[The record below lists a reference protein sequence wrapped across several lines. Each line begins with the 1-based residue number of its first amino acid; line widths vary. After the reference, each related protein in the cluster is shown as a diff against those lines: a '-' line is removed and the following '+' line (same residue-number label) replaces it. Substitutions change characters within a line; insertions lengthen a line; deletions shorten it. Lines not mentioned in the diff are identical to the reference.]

1 MGTIVRGKL
10 LVGGLAVA
18 ALLAAVA
25 VACGGGG
32 DDEEAIQSTLVPS
45 AGATGAPTATP
56 SAVEGQLGG
65 MVLQLS
71 DVPDGFSQAQESFS
85 TNQDVAGAGD
95 DAVEVLAQLTEWGRI
110 LGHGVVYS
118 ADDAAATGVLLVDS
132 TVSLYQSDVGAAA
145 SFADAVTTARATDWA
160 ANVGEAADVHVEEVP
175 SLDVGDEMLWMR
187 ITGTAVIGDP
197 AEEQPFIQ
205 DVVLFRVGPVRGSVS
220 TVSASADAGLL
231 VEGLVRTQIA
241 NMAAGLQ

>member
-1 MGTIVRGKL
+1 MGTIMRGKL
-10 LVGGLAVA
+10 SVGALAVA

-45 AGATGAPTATP
+45 PGATGAPTATP
-56 SAVEGQLGG
+56 SAVEEQLQG

-95 DAVEVLAQLTEWGRI
+95 DVVEVLAQLTEWGRV

-118 ADDAAATGVLLVDS
+118 ADDTE
-132 TVSLYQSDVGAAA
+132 A
-145 SFADAVTTARATDWA
+145 SRRSP
-160 ANVGEAADVHVEEVP
+160 G
-175 SLDVGDEMLWMR
+175 GQYR
-187 ITGTAVIGDP
+187 
-197 AEEQPFIQ
+197 
-205 DVVLFRVGPVRGSVS
+205 
-220 TVSASADAGLL
+220 
-231 VEGLVRTQIA
+231 
-241 NMAAGLQ
+241 

>member
-1 MGTIVRGKL
+1 MG
-10 LVGGLAVA
+10 
-18 ALLAAVA
+18 
-25 VACGGGG
+25 
-32 DDEEAIQSTLVPS
+32 
-45 AGATGAPTATP
+45 
-56 SAVEGQLGG
+56 
-65 MVLQLS
+65 LQLS

-85 TNQDVAGAGD
+85 TNQDVAGAGA
-95 DAVEVLAQLTEWGRI
+95 DAVEVLAQLTEWGRV

-118 ADDAAATGVLLVDS
+118 ADDTEAAGVLLVDS

-145 SFADAVTTARATDWA
+145 SFADAVTTARSTDWA

-187 ITGTAVIGDP
+187 ITGTAAIGDP

-231 VEGLVRTQIA
+231 VEGMVRTQIA